1 MDPVT
6 LGVGVLGVVVELY
19 KLSMEMYEAYLSIKD
34 FTPAFRSLRL
44 AIDIERKRLELWAEH
59 MGLEK
64 DSFVN
69 ERLRNDPSLLELTK
83 SILTEMTKTL
93 KESAEMIEFY
103 REAEVAS
110 PPAYPDQSKLPEY
123 LS

>member
-19 KLSMEMYEAYLSIKD
+19 KFSMETYDLYLSIKD

-44 AIDIERKRLELWAEH
+44 AIDIERKRLELWAQH

-83 SILTEMTKTL
+83 SILTEMTQTL

-103 REAEVAS
+103 REAEVVS
-110 PPAYPDQSKLPEY
+110 PPAYPDQSKLP
-123 LS
+123 